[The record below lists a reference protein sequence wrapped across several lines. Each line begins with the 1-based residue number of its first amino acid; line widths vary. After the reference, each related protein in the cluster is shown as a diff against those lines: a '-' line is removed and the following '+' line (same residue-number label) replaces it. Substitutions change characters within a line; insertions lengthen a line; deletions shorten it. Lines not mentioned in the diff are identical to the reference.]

1 MSIDLP
7 NVIDAYFKADK
18 KGNAEAISECFTL
31 HATVVDEGNTYIGR
45 DAIRQWMANAST
57 KYTYTV
63 EPFSLAEE
71 GGRTVVTSHL
81 VGDFPG
87 SPVDLRYFF
96 VLKDGMIAELEIVP

>member
-1 MSIDLP
+1 MIIDLP
-7 NVIDAYFKADK
+7 DVIDAYFKADR
-18 KGNAEAISECFTL
+18 KGNAGAILECFTPD
-31 HATVVDEGNTYIGR
+31 ATVVDEGYTYTGR
-45 DAIRQWMANAST
+45 DEIRQWRTTTST

-71 GGRTVVTSHL
+71 GGRTVVASHL

-96 VLKDGMIAELEIVP
+96 VLKDDLIAELEIVP